1 MEMSVEGTRFETPAA
16 LGRLI
21 ENAESR
27 LRDLPGVVAAAAAY
41 SLPLS
46 GQMGGS
52 VTIESHPDD
61 VYGANNAFVSKGY
74 FDVFRIPLREGRL
87 LNEWDDKDSP
97 PVAIANEA
105 MAKGHSG
112 GLRWGSTF
120 PWRNG
125 SPIGERITVA
135 KGAPFGDR
143 TREIVGVAGAVRD
156 SGLNRDPN
164 PLFYLPIS
172 QMTEG
177 NARRHS
183 RVRPLHWVVRTRTEP
198 YSLRAQIE
206 RELRA
211 ASGGLPV
218 AHIRSMEEI
227 LSEATARD
235 RFNMTLLCAFAAIAL
250 MLGAVGVYGVM
261 AYSVQQRTQ
270 EIGVR
275 IALGALPGDVRFMV
289 IFDGMRLA
297 VAGVMLGIAAA
308 LTVTP
313 FMRSLLFGVEARD
326 PAVFASTV
334 IVLSTAALLATC
346 IPAYRATRVD
356 PVTALRWE

>member
-1 MEMSVEGTRFETPAA
+1 VGGTRFETPAS

-21 ENAESR
+21 ENADRR
-27 LRDLPGVVAAAAAY
+27 LRNLPGVVAAAAAF

-46 GQMGGS
+46 GQMGGRF
-52 VTIESHPDD
+52 TIEAHPDD
-61 VYGANNAFVSKGY
+61 VYGANHVLVSKGY
-74 FDVFRIPLREGRL
+74 FDVFRIPLRAGRS
-87 LNEWDDKDSP
+87 LNEWDDRDSP

-105 MAKGHSG
+105 MAKGHSVE
-112 GLRWGSTF
+112 LRWSSTTF

-125 SPIGERITVA
+125 SPIGERITIGILSPNV
-135 KGAPFGDR
+135 DR
-143 TREIVGVAGAVRD
+143 TREIVGVVGAVRD
-156 SGLNRDPN
+156 GGLNRDPL

-172 QMTEG
+172 QMTEAYAKL
-177 NARRHS
+177 NS
-183 RVRPLHWVVRTRTEP
+183 RGRPLHWIVRARTEP
-198 YSLRAQIE
+198 YSLRADIE

-218 AHIRSMEEI
+218 AHIRSMEEVV
-227 LSEATARD
+227 SEATARD

-275 IALGALPGDVRFMV
+275 IALGALPRDVRFMV

-297 VAGVMLGIAAA
+297 VAGVVLGIAAA
-308 LTVTP
+308 LAVTP
-313 FMRSLLFGVEARD
+313 FMGSLLFGVEARD

>member
-1 MEMSVEGTRFETPAA
+1 MST
-16 LGRLI
+16 
-21 ENAESR
+21 
-27 LRDLPGVVAAAAAY
+27 
-41 SLPLS
+41 
-46 GQMGGS
+46 
-52 VTIESHPDD
+52 
-61 VYGANNAFVSKGY
+61 
-74 FDVFRIPLREGRL
+74 
-87 LNEWDDKDSP
+87 W
-97 PVAIANEA
+97 
-105 MAKGHSG
+105 
-112 GLRWGSTF
+112 F
-120 PWRNG
+120 PWRSG
-125 SPIGERITVA
+125 TPIGERITIGKA
-135 KGAPFGDR
+135 LGPPLEDR

-156 SGLNRDPN
+156 GGLNRDPI

-172 QMTEG
+172 QMPEAYAKI
-177 NARRHS
+177 NS
-183 RVRPLHWVVRTRTEP
+183 RGRPLHWIVRTKTEP
-198 YSLRAQIE
+198 YSLRADIE

-275 IALGALPGDVRFMV
+275 IALGALPRDVRFMV

-297 VAGVMLGIAAA
+297 VVGVVLGIAVA

-313 FMRSLLFGVEARD
+313 FMGSLLFGVEARD

-346 IPAYRATRVD
+346 IPAFRATRVD
-356 PVTALRWE
+356 PVRALRWE

>member
-1 MEMSVEGTRFETPAA
+1 
-16 LGRLI
+16 LI
-21 ENAESR
+21 RDAESR
-27 LRDLPGVVAAAAAY
+27 LRNLPEVVAAAAAF
-41 SLPLS
+41 SLPLYH
-46 GQMGGS
+46 QMGGQL
-52 VTIESHPDD
+52 TIEAHPDD
-61 VYGANNAFVSKGY
+61 RYSANYAFVSKGY
-74 FDVFRIPLREGRL
+74 FDAFRIPLRTGRF
-87 LNEWDDKDSP
+87 LNEWDDEDSP

-112 GLRWGSTF
+112 GLRWLSTTF

-125 SPIGERITVA
+125 SPIGERITI
-135 KGAPFGDR
+135 GPRGPGGNQ

-156 SGLNRDPN
+156 SGLNRNPL
-164 PLFYLPIS
+164 PLFYLPVS

-177 NARRHS
+177 QARRNS
-183 RVRPLHWVVRTRTEP
+183 RGRPLHWVVRTRTEP
-198 YSLRAQIE
+198 YSLRADIE

-218 AHIRSMEEI
+218 AHIRLMEEV

-235 RFNMTLLCAFAAIAL
+235 LFNMTLLCAFAAIAL

-261 AYSVQQRTQ
+261 AYSVQQRTR

-275 IALGALPGDVRFMV
+275 IALGALPRDVGFMV
-289 IFDGMRLA
+289 VIDGMRLA
-297 VAGVMLGIAAA
+297 VAGVVLGAVVA

-313 FMRSLLFGVEARD
+313 LMESLLFGVEARD

-334 IVLSTAALLATC
+334 IVLSAAALLATC
-346 IPAYRATRVD
+346 IPAYRATRVA

>member
-1 MEMSVEGTRFETPAA
+1 M
-16 LGRLI
+16 
-21 ENAESR
+21 
-27 LRDLPGVVAAAAAY
+27 
-41 SLPLS
+41 
-46 GQMGGS
+46 
-52 VTIESHPDD
+52 
-61 VYGANNAFVSKGY
+61 
-74 FDVFRIPLREGRL
+74 
-87 LNEWDDKDSP
+87 
-97 PVAIANEA
+97 
-105 MAKGHSG
+105 
-112 GLRWGSTF
+112 
-120 PWRNG
+120 
-125 SPIGERITVA
+125 
-135 KGAPFGDR
+135 DR
-143 TREIVGVAGAVRD
+143 TREIVGVVGAVRD

-164 PLFYLPIS
+164 PLFYSPIS
-172 QMTEG
+172 QMTEA
-177 NARRHS
+177 NARRQS
-183 RVRPLHWVVRTRTEP
+183 RVRTLHWVVRTRTEP
-198 YSLRAQIE
+198 YSLRAGIE

-218 AHIRSMEEI
+218 AHIRSMEEV

-250 MLGAVGVYGVM
+250 ILGAVGVYGVM

-275 IALGALPGDVRFMV
+275 IALGALPRNVRFMV

-297 VAGVMLGIAAA
+297 VAGVVLGITAA
-308 LTVTP
+308 LAVTP
-313 FMRSLLFGVEARD
+313 FMGSLLFGVEARD

>member
-1 MEMSVEGTRFETPAA
+1 
-16 LGRLI
+16 LI
-21 ENAESR
+21 ENADRR
-27 LRDLPGVVAAAAAY
+27 LRNLPGVVAAAAAF
-41 SLPLS
+41 SLPLND
-46 GQMGGS
+46 QMGGP
-52 VTIESHPDD
+52 VTIEAHPDD
-61 VYGANNAFVSKGY
+61 VYSANHALVSKGY
-74 FDVFRIPLREGRL
+74 FDVFRIPLRAGRF
-87 LNEWDDKDSP
+87 LNEWDDVDSP

-112 GLRWGSTF
+112 GMRWLSTRF
-120 PWRNG
+120 PWRDG
-125 SPIGERITVA
+125 TPIGERITISKARGPLVE
-135 KGAPFGDR
+135 DR
-143 TREIVGVAGAVRD
+143 TREIVGVVGAVRD
-156 SGLNRDPN
+156 GGLNRNPI

-172 QMTEG
+172 QMTEA

-183 RVRPLHWVVRTRTEP
+183 RGRPLHWVVRARTEP
-198 YSLRAQIE
+198 YSLRADIE

-218 AHIRSMEEI
+218 AHTRSMEEVV
-227 LSEATARD
+227 SEATARD
-235 RFNMTLLCAFAAIAL
+235 RFNMILLCAFAAIAL

-275 IALGALPGDVRFMV
+275 IALGALPRDVRFMV
-289 IFDGMRLA
+289 IFDGMGLA
-297 VAGVMLGIAAA
+297 VAGVMLGIAVA

-313 FMRSLLFGVEARD
+313 FMGSLLFGVEARD

>member
-1 MEMSVEGTRFETPAA
+1 
-16 LGRLI
+16 
-21 ENAESR
+21 
-27 LRDLPGVVAAAAAY
+27 
-41 SLPLS
+41 
-46 GQMGGS
+46 MGGP
-52 VTIESHPDD
+52 VTIEAHPDD
-61 VYGANNAFVSKGY
+61 AYAANQALVSKGY
-74 FDVFRIPLREGRL
+74 FDVFRIPLRTGRF
-87 LNEWDDKDSP
+87 LNEWDDTDSP

-105 MAKGHSG
+105 MAKGHS
-112 GLRWGSTF
+112 LRRLNTTF

-125 SPIGERITVA
+125 SPIGERITIA
-135 KGAPFGDR
+135 KGAPNVDR
-143 TREIVGVAGAVRD
+143 TREIVGVVGAVRD

-164 PLFYLPIS
+164 PLFYSPIS
-172 QMTEG
+172 QMTEA
-177 NARRHS
+177 NARRQS
-183 RVRPLHWVVRTRTEP
+183 RVRTLHWVVRTRTEP
-198 YSLRAQIE
+198 YSLRADIE

-218 AHIRSMEEI
+218 AHIRSMEEV
-227 LSEATARD
+227 LSESTARD

-275 IALGALPGDVRFMV
+275 IALGALPRDVRFMV
-289 IFDGMRLA
+289 VFDGMRLA
-297 VAGVMLGIAAA
+297 VAGVVLGIAVAQA
-308 LTVTP
+308 VTP
-313 FMRSLLFGVEARD
+313 FMGSLLFGVEPRD